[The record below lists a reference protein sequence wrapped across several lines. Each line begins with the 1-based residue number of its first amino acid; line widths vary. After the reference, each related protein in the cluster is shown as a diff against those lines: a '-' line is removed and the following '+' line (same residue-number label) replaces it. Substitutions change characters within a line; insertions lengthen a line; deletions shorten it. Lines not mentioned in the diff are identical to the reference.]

1 MDTHI
6 PPGHSGPGR
15 QRERGLPV
23 KTIHF
28 VRTAIL
34 ASILALI
41 PAFAAAQKK
50 PTLEEAMGYDGLTK
64 KEVKGIDLVFT
75 RPGATLAN
83 YKRVRIDPVEVS
95 FHPNWDP
102 TRTGSRLKLS
112 SEERENI
119 RTGVAKLVQEEL
131 AKGLEAKG
139 AYKVVNE
146 AAPDVLGIK
155 AKILNLYVN
164 APDTQTAGRS
174 RTYTISAGQM
184 TLFMELVDSETGAVL
199 ARVVDRVEGRDTGR
213 LELSNSMF
221 NAGEARDAAA
231 KWARALKNGLD
242 KAHEAGAK
250 K

>member
-1 MDTHI
+1 M
-6 PPGHSGPGR
+6 
-15 QRERGLPV
+15 
-23 KTIHF
+23 KTIRF
-28 VRTAIL
+28 VCAAFL
-34 ASILALI
+34 VSSLALA
-41 PAFAAAQKK
+41 PAAIAQKK
-50 PTLEEAMGYDGLTK
+50 NALEEAMGYDGLK
-64 KEVKGIDLVFT
+64 KAEVKGIDLVFT

-83 YKRVRIDPVEVS
+83 YKRIKIDPVDVS

-112 SEERENI
+112 TEERESI
-119 RTGVAKLVQEEL
+119 RTGVGKIVQEEL

-139 AYKVVNE
+139 TYKVVNE
-146 AAPDVLGIK
+146 AAPDVLGVK

-213 LELSNSMF
+213 LELSNTLF
-221 NAGEARDAAA
+221 NAGEARDIAA
-231 KWARALKNGLD
+231 KWARSLRNGLD
-242 KAHEAGAK
+242 KAHEAAGK

>member
-1 MDTHI
+1 M
-6 PPGHSGPGR
+6 
-15 QRERGLPV
+15 
-23 KTIHF
+23 KTIRF
-28 VRTAIL
+28 VCAALL
-34 ASILALI
+34 ASTVALA
-41 PAFAAAQKK
+41 PVVGMAQKK
-50 PTLEEAMGYDGLTK
+50 NALEEAMGYDGLTK
-64 KEVKGIDLVFT
+64 AEVKGIDLVFT
-75 RPGATLAN
+75 RPGSTLAA
-83 YKRVRIDPVEVS
+83 YKRIQIDPVEVS

-112 SEERENI
+112 KEERENI
-119 RTGVAKLVQEEL
+119 RTGVAKIVQEEL

-146 AAPDVLGIK
+146 AAPDVLRVK

-164 APDTQTAGRS
+164 APDTATAGRS

-213 LELSNSMF
+213 LELSNTLF
-221 NAGEARDAAA
+221 NAGEARDISA

-242 KAHEAGAK
+242 KAHEAAAK